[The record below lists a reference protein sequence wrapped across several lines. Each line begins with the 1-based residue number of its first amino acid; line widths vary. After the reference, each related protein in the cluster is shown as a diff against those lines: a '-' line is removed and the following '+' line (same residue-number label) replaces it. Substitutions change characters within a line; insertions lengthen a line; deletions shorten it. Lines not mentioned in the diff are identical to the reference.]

1 MRSPSNSIEPLVI
14 SPRSAWSRLEIA
26 LSVVDLPAPLAPRR
40 ATTPP
45 ARQRLALGLKGDA
58 HGFREDDPVDDA
70 AVVVDRADPALLDVA
85 TARAVDVLQDLLDHG
100 EVAAARVEGGRDVPR
115 GRVAGRPDVLL
126 GAAPPDAPEVID
138 REAVFLRLLDGRRAR
153 LPPVPLEHVVRP
165 VVAGDVDPGRALLD
179 ARRPAREVSGL
190 EAPLPREP

>member
-1 MRSPSNSIEPLVI
+1 VGQAVLHPL
-14 SPRSAWSRLEIA
+14 
-26 LSVVDLPAPLAPRR
+26 
-40 ATTPP
+40 
-45 ARQRLALGLKGDA
+45 ARQRLALGLNGDA
-58 HGFREDDPVDDA
+58 HGLGEDDPVDDA

-85 TARAVDVLQDLLDHG
+85 MARAMDVLQDLLDHG

-138 REAVFLRLLDGRRAR
+138 REAVLLRLLEGRRAR
-153 LPPVPLEHVVRP
+153 LSPVPLERVVRP

-179 ARRPAREVSGL
+179 ARRRQREVPEL
-190 EAPLPREP
+190 EAPLAREPLEDGIGSRPYGTSRCRRAIFLPLIFSGRPPSGRRS